1 MRISLLGVVLLLCK
15 SMLIIVR
22 DKNARMLYVEGQ
34 LQRQINTMFYSRIF
48 LVKIKKGIVT
58 EIKDQISEP
67 ESEYEKSL
75 MGSRQKAD

>member
-75 MGSRQKAD
+75 MGSRQ